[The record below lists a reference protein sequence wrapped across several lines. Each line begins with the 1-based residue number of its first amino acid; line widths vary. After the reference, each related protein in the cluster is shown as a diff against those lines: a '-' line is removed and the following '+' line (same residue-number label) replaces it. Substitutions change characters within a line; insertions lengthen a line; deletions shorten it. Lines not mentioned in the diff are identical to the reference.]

1 MLNSYFPLAWAQN
14 QLQKN
19 HFYFVYERREVAEKS
34 NIYCNMAR
42 PSSLYN
48 DLHQPWCFTA
58 NLYYV
63 SIKGQSWFSVSMQ
76 SKVSKVTLQLLD
88 SVSSSKVVFLLSG
101 HLMVSMLQ

>member
-19 HFYFVYERREVAEKS
+19 HFYFVYERREVAENS

-48 DLHQPWCFTA
+48 DLHKPRCSAA
-58 NLYYV
+58 NLLCFYQRSV
-63 SIKGQSWFSVSMQ
+63 CWFSVSMQ
-76 SKVSKVTLQLLD
+76 NKVC
-88 SVSSSKVVFLLSG
+88 
-101 HLMVSMLQ
+101 M